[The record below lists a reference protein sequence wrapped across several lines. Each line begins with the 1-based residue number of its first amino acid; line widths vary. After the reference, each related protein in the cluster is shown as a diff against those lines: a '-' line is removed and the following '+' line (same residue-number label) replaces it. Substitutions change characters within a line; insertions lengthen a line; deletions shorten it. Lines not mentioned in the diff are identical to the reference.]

1 MIFHLYMSIIRSQ
14 KLCSTRK
21 TRQGDLTNI
30 CGEHDRARANC
41 KRPKSQ
47 QVEWFELTAMLGGY
61 APSIRRSRPAL
72 RSPMPN
78 PCPPPGQPHQ
88 QPSPTRESK
97 IQTESSIRHPVP
109 ARSQPNRIDG
119 ADGGIKTREQDGIE
133 CSHYRADREG
143 ADRNGVI
150 PR

>member
-30 CGEHDRARANC
+30 CAEHDRARANC

-47 QVEWFELTAMLGGY
+47 QVKWFELTAMLGGY
-61 APSIRRSRPAL
+61 APSICRSRPAP

-97 IQTESSIRHPVP
+97 IQTESLIRHPVTT
-109 ARSQPNRIDG
+109 RSQPNQIDG
-119 ADGGIKTREQDGIE
+119 ASNDSGGGGRDLIMLIT
-133 CSHYRADREG
+133 
-143 ADRNGVI
+143 I
-150 PR
+150 PIHISVGQKMKRKQ

>member
-14 KLCSTRK
+14 KLCSKVNNITS
-21 TRQGDLTNI
+21 I
-30 CGEHDRARANC
+30 CGEYDRAWANC

-61 APSIRRSRPAL
+61 APSIRRSRPTL

-119 ADGGIKTREQDGIE
+119 ASNDSGGGGRDLIMLIT
-133 CSHYRADREG
+133 
-143 ADRNGVI
+143 I
-150 PR
+150 PIHISVGQKMKRKQ